1 MVMKKEMS
9 VRFTEACATRVCDA
23 RRDATR
29 DERWTATTTTRARSF
44 VCPLRRRVRVRAC
57 GDDV

>member
-9 VRFTEACATRVCDA
+9 VRFTEARVCDA

-29 DERWTATTTTRARSF
+29 DERWTTTRARSF
-44 VCPLRRRVRVRAC
+44 TCPLRRRVRVRAC